1 MIEMIKI
8 RGARVHNLK
17 NVSINIPKNKLVVIT
32 GLSGSGKSSLA
43 FDTIYAEGQRRYA
56 ESLSA
61 YARQFMEV
69 RDKPDIDGMEGL
81 SPTIAIDQRINTQN
95 PRSTVGTVTEIYDF
109 LRLLFARAGKQY
121 CPDCE
126 EEVTAYTFG
135 EIVEQVRDLGRKNRE
150 ILILSPLVRNE
161 PVEQQR
167 ALLEKVE
174 QSGFDH
180 VRVNGKLMKI
190 NELATLAFDPKKNYQ
205 VELLIGKIN
214 DIKKQDPTKW
224 TEIALDL
231 SNGLVYIGTDKE
243 DKIFSTSGL
252 CLKCGKIMPDLD
264 IRNFSFNSPFGA
276 CPRCT
281 GLGITMEVD
290 PSLVIPNPRLSLLEG
305 AIQPW
310 MRITGNQNYYQK
322 ILKAVADKHGF
333 SSELP
338 VANLSEKI
346 INIILKGTGK
356 EVYEI
361 DGKKTTYPG
370 VLEDLRQRHLQTDSE
385 YVRKEIEQ
393 YMREQV
399 CSMCEGKKLKKESLS
414 VKFEG
419 YNIADLAEMNIG
431 ENIIFFKNL
440 LKKNGLVKKTIVE
453 PVVKEILTR
462 LENLSRVGLDYLN
475 LTRSMNTVSGGEATR
490 VRLATQLSSGLTGVI
505 YVLDEPSVG
514 LHPKDNQK
522 LIDTL
527 KYLRDL
533 GNTVIVVEHDAA
545 IMKEADYLIDVGPG
559 AGIYGGQIVAA
570 GTLTEIKKV
579 KNSLTADYLFGKAD
593 VSDDFEDDLRK
604 NKENKKN
611 NEKKI
616 SILGA
621 EGFNLKKINVDIPL
635 GKLVS
640 VTGVSGSGKSTLI
653 VDILGKYLSKYFY
666 RAKDEPGIHKEI
678 KGVENID
685 KVIAI
690 DQSPIGRTPRSNPA
704 TYTGVF
710 TLIRDLY
717 ASLPESRMRRYD
729 AGKFSF
735 NVKGGGRCET
745 CAGEG
750 YIRIPMQFLAD
761 VFVVC
766 NDCNGSRYNQ
776 EALEIHYHG
785 KNIAE
790 VLKMTIEEAYK
801 FFIDQR
807 QIADKL
813 NVLRQV
819 GLGYLEL
826 GQPATTLSGGEAQRI
841 KLATELSR
849 ASTGKTLYILDE
861 PTTGLHFEDIKRLL
875 LVLKQLV
882 EKGNTVLIIE
892 HNLDVIKNSDW
903 IIELGPE
910 GGKKGGELVVAGTV
924 KDILK
929 SKRSWTGKYLK

>member
-1 MIEMIKI
+1 
-8 RGARVHNLK
+8 
-17 NVSINIPKNKLVVIT
+17 
-32 GLSGSGKSSLA
+32 
-43 FDTIYAEGQRRYA
+43 
-56 ESLSA
+56 
-61 YARQFMEV
+61 
-69 RDKPDIDGMEGL
+69 
-81 SPTIAIDQRINTQN
+81 
-95 PRSTVGTVTEIYDF
+95 
-109 LRLLFARAGKQY
+109 
-121 CPDCE
+121 
-126 EEVTAYTFG
+126 
-135 EIVEQVRDLGRKNRE
+135 
-150 ILILSPLVRNE
+150 
-161 PVEQQR
+161 
-167 ALLEKVE
+167 
-174 QSGFDH
+174 
-180 VRVNGKLMKI
+180 
-190 NELATLAFDPKKNYQ
+190 
-205 VELLIGKIN
+205 
-214 DIKKQDPTKW
+214 
-224 TEIALDL
+224 
-231 SNGLVYIGTDKE
+231 
-243 DKIFSTSGL
+243 
-252 CLKCGKIMPDLD
+252 
-264 IRNFSFNSPFGA
+264 
-276 CPRCT
+276 
-281 GLGITMEVD
+281 
-290 PSLVIPNPRLSLLEG
+290 
-305 AIQPW
+305 
-310 MRITGNQNYYQK
+310 
-322 ILKAVADKHGF
+322 
-333 SSELP
+333 
-338 VANLSEKI
+338 
-346 INIILKGTGK
+346 
-356 EVYEI
+356 
-361 DGKKTTYPG
+361 
-370 VLEDLRQRHLQTDSE
+370 
-385 YVRKEIEQ
+385 
-393 YMREQV
+393 
-399 CSMCEGKKLKKESLS
+399 
-414 VKFEG
+414 
-419 YNIADLAEMNIG
+419 
-431 ENIIFFKNL
+431 
-440 LKKNGLVKKTIVE
+440 
-453 PVVKEILTR
+453 
-462 LENLSRVGLDYLN
+462 
-475 LTRSMNTVSGGEATR
+475 
-490 VRLATQLSSGLTGVI
+490 
-505 YVLDEPSVG
+505 
-514 LHPKDNQK
+514 
-522 LIDTL
+522 
-527 KYLRDL
+527 
-533 GNTVIVVEHDAA
+533 
-545 IMKEADYLIDVGPG
+545 
-559 AGIYGGQIVAA
+559 
-570 GTLTEIKKV
+570 
-579 KNSLTADYLFGKAD
+579 
-593 VSDDFEDDLRK
+593 
-604 NKENKKN
+604 
-611 NEKKI
+611 
-616 SILGA
+616 
-621 EGFNLKKINVDIPL
+621 
-635 GKLVS
+635 
-640 VTGVSGSGKSTLI
+640 LI

>member
-1 MIEMIKI
+1 MPEMLKIK
-8 RGARVHNLK
+8 GARVHNLK
-17 NVSINIPKNKLVVIT
+17 NISINIPKNKLVVIT

-69 RDKPDIDGMEGL
+69 RDKPDIDGIEGL

-121 CPDCE
+121 CSECE
-126 EEVTAYTFG
+126 EEVVSYTTG
-135 EIVEQVRDLGRKNRE
+135 EIVEQVRDLGRKNKE

-161 PVEQQR
+161 AVEQSR
-167 ALLEKVE
+167 VLLEKVE
-174 QSGFDH
+174 QSGYDH
-180 VRVNGKLMKI
+180 VRVNGKVIKI
-190 NELATLAFDPKKNYQ
+190 NELAALAFDPKKKYQ

-224 TEIALDL
+224 VETALDL
-231 SNGLVYIGTDKE
+231 SNGLLYVGTDKE
-243 DKIFSTSGL
+243 DKFFSTSGL
-252 CLKCGKIMPDLD
+252 CLKCGRIMPDLD

-290 PSLVIPNPRLSLLEG
+290 PALVIPNPRLSLLEG

-310 MRITGNQNYYQK
+310 TRITGNQSYYQK

-333 SSELP
+333 SVEIP
-338 VANLSEKI
+338 VSSLSSKTMD
-346 INIILKGTGK
+346 IILKGTGK
-356 EVYEI
+356 EIYEI
-361 DGKKTTYPG
+361 EGKKINFPG
-370 VLEDLRQRHLQTDSE
+370 VLEDLRQRHLQTDSD
-385 YVRKEIEQ
+385 YIRKEIEQ
-393 YMREQV
+393 YMREQI
-399 CSMCEGKKLKKESLS
+399 CSLCFGRKLKKDSLA

-419 YNIADLAEMNIG
+419 FNIAQLSEMNI
-431 ENIIFFKNL
+431 EDSIVFFRNL
-440 LKKNGLVKKTIVE
+440 IKKNGLTKKYIIE
-453 PVVKEILTR
+453 PVVKEILVR
-462 LENLSRVGLDYLN
+462 LENLSRVGLDYLS

-514 LHPKDNQK
+514 LHSRDNQK

-559 AGIYGGQIVAA
+559 AGIYGGQIIAA
-570 GTLTEIKKV
+570 GTLAEIKKA

-604 NKENKKN
+604 KKENKK
-611 NEKKI
+611 EKQKNI
-616 SILGA
+616 SIIGA
-621 EGFNLKKINVDIPL
+621 QGFNLKNINVEIPL
-635 GKLVS
+635 SKLVC

-678 KGVENID
+678 KGVDNID

-776 EALEIHYHG
+776 EALDIHYHG

-801 FFIDQR
+801 FFVDQR

-861 PTTGLHFEDIKRLL
+861 PTTGLHFEDVKRLL

-882 EKGNTVLIIE
+882 EKGNSVLIIE

-903 IIELGPE
+903 VIELGPE

-924 KDILK
+924 QDVIKN
-929 SKRSWTGKYLK
+929 KRSWTGKYLK

>member
-1 MIEMIKI
+1 
-8 RGARVHNLK
+8 
-17 NVSINIPKNKLVVIT
+17 
-32 GLSGSGKSSLA
+32 
-43 FDTIYAEGQRRYA
+43 
-56 ESLSA
+56 
-61 YARQFMEV
+61 
-69 RDKPDIDGMEGL
+69 
-81 SPTIAIDQRINTQN
+81 
-95 PRSTVGTVTEIYDF
+95 
-109 LRLLFARAGKQY
+109 
-121 CPDCE
+121 
-126 EEVTAYTFG
+126 
-135 EIVEQVRDLGRKNRE
+135 
-150 ILILSPLVRNE
+150 
-161 PVEQQR
+161 
-167 ALLEKVE
+167 
-174 QSGFDH
+174 
-180 VRVNGKLMKI
+180 
-190 NELATLAFDPKKNYQ
+190 
-205 VELLIGKIN
+205 
-214 DIKKQDPTKW
+214 
-224 TEIALDL
+224 
-231 SNGLVYIGTDKE
+231 
-243 DKIFSTSGL
+243 
-252 CLKCGKIMPDLD
+252 
-264 IRNFSFNSPFGA
+264 
-276 CPRCT
+276 
-281 GLGITMEVD
+281 
-290 PSLVIPNPRLSLLEG
+290 
-305 AIQPW
+305 
-310 MRITGNQNYYQK
+310 
-322 ILKAVADKHGF
+322 
-333 SSELP
+333 
-338 VANLSEKI
+338 
-346 INIILKGTGK
+346 
-356 EVYEI
+356 
-361 DGKKTTYPG
+361 
-370 VLEDLRQRHLQTDSE
+370 
-385 YVRKEIEQ
+385 
-393 YMREQV
+393 
-399 CSMCEGKKLKKESLS
+399 
-414 VKFEG
+414 
-419 YNIADLAEMNIG
+419 
-431 ENIIFFKNL
+431 
-440 LKKNGLVKKTIVE
+440 
-453 PVVKEILTR
+453 
-462 LENLSRVGLDYLN
+462 
-475 LTRSMNTVSGGEATR
+475 
-490 VRLATQLSSGLTGVI
+490 
-505 YVLDEPSVG
+505 
-514 LHPKDNQK
+514 
-522 LIDTL
+522 
-527 KYLRDL
+527 
-533 GNTVIVVEHDAA
+533 
-545 IMKEADYLIDVGPG
+545 
-559 AGIYGGQIVAA
+559 
-570 GTLTEIKKV
+570 
-579 KNSLTADYLFGKAD
+579 LTADYLFGKAN
-593 VSDDFEDDLRK
+593 VSDDFEDSLRK

-666 RAKDEPGIHKEI
+666 RAKDEPGKHKEI
-678 KGVENID
+678 KGVDNID

-807 QIADKL
+807 QISDKL

-910 GGKKGGELVVAGTV
+910 GGKKGGELVAFGTA

-929 SKRSWTGKYLK
+929 NKKSWTGKYLK

>member
-1 MIEMIKI
+1 MSEFIKI
-8 RGARVHNLK
+8 KGARVHNLK
-17 NVSINIPKNKLVVIT
+17 NISVNIPKNKLVVIT

-56 ESLSA
+56 ESLSS

-69 RDKPDIDGMEGL
+69 RDKPDVDGIEGL
-81 SPTIAIDQRINTQN
+81 SPTIAIDQRVNTQN

-126 EEVTAYTFG
+126 EEVVSYTTG
-135 EIVEQVRDLGRKNRE
+135 EIVELTRDLGRKNKE
-150 ILILSPLVRNE
+150 ILILSPVVRGE
-161 PVEQQR
+161 AVDQPKV
-167 ALLEKVE
+167 LLEEVE

-180 VRVNGKLMKI
+180 VRVNGKIIKI
-190 NELATLAFDPKKNYQ
+190 NELAGMAFDPKKIYKI
-205 VELLIGKIN
+205 EILIGRIN

-224 TEIALDL
+224 VETALDL
-231 SNGLVYIGTDKE
+231 SNGLTYIATDNG
-243 DKIFSTSGL
+243 DKVFSTVGL
-252 CLKCGKIMPDLD
+252 CLKCGRIMPDLD

-290 PSLVIPNPRLSLLEG
+290 PTLVIPNPRLSFLEG

-310 MRITGNQNYYQK
+310 TRITGNQTYYQNM
-322 ILKAVADKHGF
+322 LKAVADKYGF
-333 SSELP
+333 SVEVP
-338 VANLSEKI
+338 VSSLSAKVMD
-346 INIILKGTGK
+346 IILKGTDK
-356 EVYEI
+356 DLYEI
-361 DGKKTTYPG
+361 DGNKVVYPG
-370 VLEDLRQRHLQTDSE
+370 VIEDLCQRHLQTDSD
-385 YVRKEIEQ
+385 YIRKEIEQ
-393 YMREQV
+393 YMKEQL
-399 CSMCEGKKLKKESLS
+399 CSLCKGKRLKKESLA
-414 VKFEG
+414 VKFE
-419 YNIADLAEMNIG
+419 NQNVADLAEMNI
-431 ENIIFFKNL
+431 EDSVVFFKNL
-440 LKKNGLVKKTIVE
+440 LKRNGLVKKIIVE
-453 PVVKEILTR
+453 PIVKEIIVR
-462 LENLSRVGLDYLN
+462 LENLSRVGLDYLS
-475 LTRSMNTVSGGEATR
+475 LTRPMNTLSGGEATR
-490 VRLATQLSSGLTGVI
+490 VRLATQLSSGLTGVV

-514 LHPKDNQK
+514 LHARDIQK
-522 LIDTL
+522 LIKTL

-545 IMKEADYLIDVGPG
+545 IMREADYLIDIGPG
-559 AGIYGGQIVAA
+559 AGVYGGQIIAQ
-570 GTLTEIKKV
+570 GTLPKIKKA
-579 KNSLTADYLFGKAD
+579 KNSLTSDYLFGRIS
-593 VSDDFEDDLRK
+593 VSDGFEDYKSKK
-604 NKENKKN
+604 NKDDNKKIN
-611 NEKKI
+611 I
-616 SILGA
+616 IGA
-621 EGFNLKKINVDIPL
+621 QGFNLKNINVDIPL
-635 GKLVS
+635 GKLVC

-653 VDILGKYLSKYFY
+653 VDILGKYLSKTFY
-666 RAKDEPGIHKEI
+666 RAKDEPGKHKEI
-678 KGVENID
+678 KGINNID

-729 AGKFSF
+729 SGKFSF

-766 NDCNGSRYNQ
+766 SDCNGSRYNQ
-776 EALEIHYHG
+776 EALDIHYHG

-790 VLKMTIEEAYK
+790 VLKMTAEEAYK
-801 FFIDQR
+801 FFVDQR
-807 QIADKL
+807 PIADKL
-813 NVLRQV
+813 NILRQV

-892 HNLDVIKNSDW
+892 HNPDVIKNSDW

-910 GGKKGGELVVAGTV
+910 GGKRGGELVAEGTV
-924 KDILK
+924 KDIIK
-929 SKRSWTGKYLK
+929 AKKSWTGKYLK